1 MQLGLCSAILPD
13 LSLRE
18 LLEFAAT
25 VPLDCVELMCWPVGR
40 AERRYAGVTHLDV
53 NLVTP
58 SSHGELEQLVSDTGV
73 QISALGYYP
82 NALAPDEEEA
92 EAAAGHIVRVI
103 EAAAELGL
111 SRVNTFIGR
120 NPSQSVEENWPRMLR
135 VWEPIVRRAEQL
147 QIKIGIENCPM
158 LFTKDEWPG
167 GKNLCTTPP
176 IWRRLFNDLGSDNL
190 GLNFDPSHFVWQQI
204 DYTEP
209 LHEFAHKLFHVHAK
223 DARVDH
229 RALAEYGILAE
240 PLKFHTPK
248 IPGLGD
254 INWGH
259 FLSVLSDAPY
269 HGPVCIEVEDR
280 AFEHSLAA
288 RQASVIQSANY
299 LRQFLPRNHQ

>member
-1 MQLGLCSAILPD
+1 MQLGICSAILPD
-13 LSLRE
+13 LNLRE
-18 LLEFAAT
+18 VLEFSAT
-25 VPLDCVELMCWPVGR
+25 AGLDCVEVMCWPVGR

-58 SSHGELEQLVSDTGV
+58 SSKSELESLVSDTGV
-73 QISALGYYP
+73 AISALGYYP
-82 NALAPDEEEA
+82 NALSHDEA
-92 EAAAGHIVRVI
+92 EATMSAAHIVRVI

-111 SRVNTFIGR
+111 SRMNTFIGR
-120 NPSQSVEENWPRMLR
+120 NQFESVDANWPRMLR
-135 VWEPIVRRAEQL
+135 VWEPIVRRAEAL

-158 LFTKDEWPG
+158 IFTKDEWPG

-176 IWRRLFNDLGSDNL
+176 IWRRLFTDLASDYL
-190 GLNFDPSHFVWQQI
+190 GLNFDPSHFAWQQI
-204 DYTEP
+204 DYTAP
-209 LHEFAHKLFHVHAK
+209 LKEFASKLFHVHAK
-223 DARVDH
+223 DARVD
-229 RALAEYGILAE
+229 RAALAEVGIMAE

-280 AFEHSLAA
+280 AFEHSLEA
-288 RQASVIQSANY
+288 RKASVVQSANY
-299 LRQFLPRNHQ
+299 LRQFLPRNH